1 MRTIALALKNEA
13 RPVARQ
19 FHAEA
24 PTIRLRTLG
33 SIGFRDAKGR
43 CIRAVLAQ
51 PKRLAVLA
59 LLALSQDGLCRRDRL
74 LGLFW
79 PDHGTERARGA
90 LRQAIRSLRREIGHD
105 AIVSVGME
113 CLAIDAQIVACDARE
128 FALACEE
135 QRWEDALQLY
145 RGDFLADLFVPTAS
159 PEFDNWLVFERERL
173 RERALGAATALAA
186 RHRHRGELSL
196 AAQWSRRAM
205 ALAPDDECLLRTHL
219 ELLSD
224 AGDRAGAVR
233 AYENFATFLHR
244 ELAVTPS
251 APTQRLAAAIRSR
264 AVETSPTLPSIA

>member
-1 MRTIALALKNEA
+1 MRTIALALENEA
-13 RPVARQ
+13 RPVAHQ

-24 PTIRLRTLG
+24 PAIRLRTLG
-33 SIGFRDAKGR
+33 SIGFSDAKGR

-51 PKRLAVLA
+51 PKRLAMLA
-59 LLALSQDGLCRRDRL
+59 LLALSQDGLCRRDQL

-90 LRQAIRSLRREIGHD
+90 LRQAIRFLRREVGHD
-105 AIVSVGME
+105 AIANLGNE
-113 CLAIDAQIVACDARE
+113 CLMVDARIVACDACD
-128 FALACEE
+128 FARACDEHCF
-135 QRWEDALQLY
+135 EDALQLY
-145 RGDFLADLFVPTAS
+145 QGDFLAGLFVPTAS
-159 PEFDNWLVFERERL
+159 PEFDNWLETERARL

-186 RHRHRGELSL
+186 HCRHRGELSL
-196 AAQWSRRAM
+196 ATQWSRRAM

-224 AGDRAGAVR
+224 AGNSAGAVR

-264 AVETSPTLPSIA
+264 AVEIGPALPRIA